1 MSPVSKRRK
10 PASPSRPR
18 RGPAGRPSTRRAPA
32 LDVLTRELAKLGSV
46 TDAFTVEGVGSF
58 LLDVLDRRGP
68 EPDDAFATFCRETV
82 EDPRAPTTSLGV
94 QALHLI
100 AALGPAGVRD
110 DARAAARRAAADVPG
125 GVPPWC
131 GRLGAVHLVEGAALS
146 TADGS
151 ESVLH
156 LLLDYD
162 DDGAGSRHLL
172 TIAIEHATERVHL
185 LDVRGRSATDALA
198 PMAAQYAGSEEP
210 VWSWLQVADVA
221 DLVADAVRETAR
233 HTEQEWPLLDVD
245 NGRSVA
251 WTLGVR
257 RLEQITG
264 LDLSTREDV
273 A

>member
-10 PASPSRPR
+10 PASASRSR

-32 LDVLTRELAKLGSV
+32 LDVLTRELAKLGGV
-46 TDAFTVEGVGSF
+46 TDAFTVEGVGTF
-58 LLDVLDRRGP
+58 LFDVLDQRGP
-68 EPDDAFATFCRETV
+68 EPDDAFAAFCRDTV
-82 EDPRAPTTSLGV
+82 EDPRATTTSLGV
-94 QALHLI
+94 QALLLV

-110 DARAAARRAAADVPG
+110 DARLAADAAAADVRG
-125 GVPPWC
+125 GLPPWC
-131 GRLGAVHLVEGAALS
+131 GRLGAVHLVEGAALR
-146 TADGS
+146 TTDGS

-162 DDGAGSRHLL
+162 EAGAGTRHLL
-172 TIAIEHATERVHL
+172 TIAIEHRADRVHL
-185 LDVRGRSATDALA
+185 LDVRGRAATDTLA
-198 PMAAQYAGSEEP
+198 PMAEQYAGSVEP
-210 VWSWLQVADVA
+210 VWSWLTVADLP

-233 HTEQEWPLLDVD
+233 HTVQEWPVLDVD
-245 NGRSVA
+245 NGRSVS

-257 RLEQITG
+257 RLEQLTG